1 MERVESEQD
10 MRCAAAREEY
20 FYQGRVV
27 VGDLPTSVRRSWQ
40 RCLAAGSDPKCHL
53 EFAMVGRGRVAE
65 LEERSRLLTT
75 VARSELERVAAV
87 VHRSGMV
94 VLLADETGAIVR
106 IAGDTRTLSP
116 RLTLAARRGVDLSE
130 EAVGTNAIGTALID
144 RSPVS
149 IVAKEHFFEANAGLS
164 CIAAPLFGPTGSLVG
179 ALDVSWDH
187 RPSRPDCTELVRT
200 AACAIENAL
209 LRELR
214 GVMFLAISSHEHF
227 LGTPAEG
234 LLAFDPGGRLVAANG
249 RARAFLGIAQAD
261 RPAFNDLF
269 ESVRFSEV
277 VDGQTPPDRPLP
289 LTSVTGLRFAARS
302 SPAVMPRLAPAPGR
316 PQPVTAASNDG
327 AKNASA
333 LALLQVVTADPQTG
347 RTFANARRAMDRDVP
362 VLLAGETGT
371 GKELFARALHSSGP
385 RSDRAFVAVDCAALP
400 ESLIEGELFG
410 YGEGAFTGARRGGAA
425 GKIESADGGTLFL
438 DEIGDMPLS
447 LQTRLLRILQERA
460 VVRLGESRERP
471 IDIALVCAS
480 NRNLRDLV
488 TQRLFRE
495 DLYYRIN
502 GLQVTLPPLRER
514 ANVLQ
519 LAEYFLWSRDRFKH
533 GLELSP
539 AAKEIVLQHSWP
551 GNLRELDHAMM
562 VAAAFRPQHS
572 CIIEKEHL
580 PDDFAAPI
588 GKVGPPSPT
597 LPPVTLDQAATDLI
611 ERTVLAHGGN
621 VAAAARAL
629 KVSRSTIYS
638 HWKRTQQASR

>member
-1 MERVESEQD
+1 
-10 MRCAAAREEY
+10 
-20 FYQGRVV
+20 
-27 VGDLPTSVRRSWQ
+27 
-40 RCLAAGSDPKCHL
+40 
-53 EFAMVGRGRVAE
+53 
-65 LEERSRLLTT
+65 
-75 VARSELERVAAV
+75 
-87 VHRSGMV
+87 
-94 VLLADETGAIVR
+94 
-106 IAGDTRTLSP
+106 
-116 RLTLAARRGVDLSE
+116 
-130 EAVGTNAIGTALID
+130 
-144 RSPVS
+144 
-149 IVAKEHFFEANAGLS
+149 
-164 CIAAPLFGPTGSLVG
+164 
-179 ALDVSWDH
+179 
-187 RPSRPDCTELVRT
+187 
-200 AACAIENAL
+200 
-209 LRELR
+209 
-214 GVMFLAISSHEHF
+214 
-227 LGTPAEG
+227 
-234 LLAFDPGGRLVAANG
+234 
-249 RARAFLGIAQAD
+249 
-261 RPAFNDLF
+261 
-269 ESVRFSEV
+269 
-277 VDGQTPPDRPLP
+277 
-289 LTSVTGLRFAARS
+289 
-302 SPAVMPRLAPAPGR
+302 
-316 PQPVTAASNDG
+316 
-327 AKNASA
+327 
-333 LALLQVVTADPQTG
+333 
-347 RTFANARRAMDRDVP
+347 
-362 VLLAGETGT
+362 
-371 GKELFARALHSSGP
+371 
-385 RSDRAFVAVDCAALP
+385 
-400 ESLIEGELFG
+400 
-410 YGEGAFTGARRGGAA
+410 
-425 GKIESADGGTLFL
+425 
-438 DEIGDMPLS
+438 MPLS

-621 VAAAARAL
+621 VAVAARAL